1 MAVIFTRFVNIQNA
15 INNNN
20 FGSLKNT
27 WNIVQYSG
35 IIFKS
40 YCVNNLKNNI
50 SFDNSKKGKKI
61 SKVMK
66 IYLERSREYQNFIRK
81 ETLEYNIGK
90 RNLAKMMGEDPDNF
104 TKENIKNAIS
114 YLFPSGI
121 YDKEARPM
129 MADPE
134 ELYAREKEAEFN
146 EDGRPHHFLYYTIKP
161 NYYEILHKMVESI
174 TYLNKIEDKFL
185 LINHK
190 IDEDKKIDLNGSD
203 WLEKSKLENILL
215 EKLSDSEYEY
225 FIKSMQRLAD
235 HPVSKHVEPFIMEY
249 RKSLT
254 KTNENIE
261 LPKPQYDNDNRPFV
275 LIEKCQRKSSIGQ
288 VKVIGN
294 GSGNITINGQD
305 ITYFSDMYCREQVI
319 FPLIFTNMC
328 DKVDIEANVTGGGS
342 SGQAGVIR
350 LGISLG
356 LRSFVDND
364 MIERMKLAGLL
375 TNDWRRRE
383 RKKWGQ
389 EGARA
394 KFTWKKR

>member
-1 MAVIFTRFVNIQNA
+1 
-15 INNNN
+15 
-20 FGSLKNT
+20 
-27 WNIVQYSG
+27 
-35 IIFKS
+35 
-40 YCVNNLKNNI
+40 
-50 SFDNSKKGKKI
+50 
-61 SKVMK
+61 
-66 IYLERSREYQNFIRK
+66 
-81 ETLEYNIGK
+81 
-90 RNLAKMMGEDPDNF
+90 
-104 TKENIKNAIS
+104 
-114 YLFPSGI
+114 
-121 YDKEARPM
+121 
-129 MADPE
+129 
-134 ELYAREKEAEFN
+134 
-146 EDGRPHHFLYYTIKP
+146 
-161 NYYEILHKMVESI
+161 MVESI